1 MKDNL
6 LQIVVGQE
14 FDARENVYQFIS
26 ERIFPEDNSKLS
38 SLKQALYEREEHG
51 NIQVDEGVVLPHIE
65 DELIT
70 QTGLLIIK
78 PKFPIKQWNS
88 QIENIELVICLLLSP
103 QETDKIKREIAA
115 FMRKIADEDF
125 LRELRASSD
134 IKQINNILY

>member
-14 FDARENVYQFIS
+14 FEARENVYQFIS
-26 ERIFPEDNSKLS
+26 ERIFPKDNSKLS

-103 QETDKIKREIAA
+103 QETDKIRREIAA